1 MKKLFLI
8 ALLFM
13 FAVISCGADEDDET
27 DYESIDDSTLSN
39 DSDSDSDSDTDTG
52 KNDPVVEEKEA
63 CDKERTFKCKTDQT
77 DGTEYSY
84 YCAGNDPY
92 YLYKFEECRAGCNTS
107 TGKCNP
113 WKDPDTGLTWSSVGI
128 DESPNSG
135 EAFYWDEARKYCNSL
150 EENGLTGWR
159 LPNIDELRT
168 LIQNCPNTEP
178 GGACKV
184 SEKNGC
190 LSKSECYSSSDCKC
204 SKDQSGKYSKLGY
217 FSYDLIWSS
226 STFIGTGVY
235 EGEKKAWYV
244 FFSKATIDE
253 KGAEYPYIGY
263 VRCVLK

>member
-13 FAVISCGADEDDET
+13 FAVISCGADDET

-39 DSDSDSDSDTDTG
+39 DSDSDTDTG

-63 CDKERTFKCKTDQT
+63 CDKKRTFKCKTDQT

-84 YCAGNDPY
+84 ICEGDTL
-92 YLYKFEECRAGCNTS
+92 YLYKYETCKAGCNTS

-113 WKDPDTGLTWSSVGI
+113 WKDPDTGLTWSSLGI
-128 DESPNSG
+128 NKSSYRTG
-135 EAFYWDEARKYCNSL
+135 FYWDEAPKYCSTL
-150 EENGLTGWR
+150 EENSLTGWH
-159 LPNIDELRT
+159 LPSIDELRT

-204 SKDQSGKYSKLGY
+204 SEDKSGKYSKLGY
-217 FSYDLIWSS
+217 SFYYGYGIWSS
-226 STFIGTGVY
+226 STFIGTGY
-235 EGEKKAWYV
+235 HEGEKMAWLV
-244 FFSKATIDE
+244 SFKSAVILE
-253 KGAEYPYIGY
+253 KKSDTTEYI
-263 VRCVLK
+263 RCVLK

>member
-39 DSDSDSDSDTDTG
+39 DSDSDTDTG

-63 CDKERTFKCKTDQT
+63 CDKDMTFKCKTDQT

-84 YCAGNDPY
+84 ICEGDTSL
-92 YLYKFEECRAGCNTS
+92 YLYKYETCKAGCNTS

-113 WKDPDTGLTWSSVGI
+113 YKDPDTGLTWSSVGI
-128 DESPNSG
+128 DESSNSD
-135 EAFYWDEARKYCNSL
+135 EAFDWDEARKYCNSL

-190 LSKSECYSSSDCKC
+190 LSPSECDISVFRDCQC
-204 SKDQSGKYSKLGY
+204 SEDHSGKYSKLGY
-217 FSYDLIWSS
+217 SRYDNRIFSS
-226 STFIGTGVY
+226 STFIGTGY
-235 EGEKKAWYV
+235 DEGEKMVWYV
-244 FFSKATIDE
+244 RFALARINNDPARYPFS
-253 KGAEYPYIGY
+253 GY

>member
-63 CDKERTFKCKTDQT
+63 CDKDRTFKCKKDPT

-84 YCAGNDPY
+84 ICDAPDY
-92 YLYKFEECRAGCNTS
+92 YLSKFEECKAGCNTS

-113 WKDPDTGLTWSSVGI
+113 WKDPDTGLTWSSLGI
-128 DESPNSG
+128 NESPNSG
-135 EAFYWDEARKYCNSL
+135 DVFYWDEARKYCNSL

-190 LSKSECYSSSDCKC
+190 LSKSECYSSSDCTC
-204 SKDQSGKYSKLGY
+204 SKDKSGKYSKLGY
-217 FSYDLIWSS
+217 SRHYLIGSS
-226 STFIGTGVY
+226 STFIGTSY
-235 EGEKKAWYV
+235 AYPEGQKKTWYV
-244 FFSKATIDE
+244 VFSKAEIKEDAT
-253 KGAEYPYIGY
+253 EYYIGF